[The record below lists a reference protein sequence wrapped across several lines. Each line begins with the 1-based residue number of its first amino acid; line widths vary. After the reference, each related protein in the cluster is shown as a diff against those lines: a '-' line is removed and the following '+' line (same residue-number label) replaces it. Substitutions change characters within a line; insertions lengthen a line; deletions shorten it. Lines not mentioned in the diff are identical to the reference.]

1 MLNHY
6 KVSGIVFTQ
15 LITTNLSHHN
25 HNTTCSMSD
34 HLLYSLN
41 YCTSLTRAAV
51 SIIGTDHRAKE
62 EWYKAIVGSRVE
74 GVVSFY

>member
-1 MLNHY
+1 
-6 KVSGIVFTQ
+6 
-15 LITTNLSHHN
+15 
-25 HNTTCSMSD
+25 MSD

-62 EWYKAIVGSRVE
+62 EWYKASSVLLTIVIIQQCVCVCMCVYVCCVCIIMCVYMSVPAAI
-74 GVVSFY
+74 